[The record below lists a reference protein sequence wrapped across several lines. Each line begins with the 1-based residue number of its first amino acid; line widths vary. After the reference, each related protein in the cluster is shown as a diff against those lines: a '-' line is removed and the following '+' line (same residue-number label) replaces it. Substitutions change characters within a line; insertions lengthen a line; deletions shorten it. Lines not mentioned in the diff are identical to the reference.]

1 MEPTA
6 APDPAGLVSVH
17 PMVRLANAAVDS
29 VVHASAVSEAVPDHQ
44 VGDDAAGD
52 KEPSQPT
59 WQGPRYVHGRTVPA
73 KSPIRVAAAPMP
85 IAPAVPPMTA
95 MPTPAA
101 TLAHQLDRRG
111 GSDFGRVRLGWG
123 KWSGLY
129 RHSAESYQAGE
140 CRNHRAHFSLHRGK
154 VARMVRDN
162 D

>member
-1 MEPTA
+1 
-6 APDPAGLVSVH
+6 
-17 PMVRLANAAVDS
+17 
-29 VVHASAVSEAVPDHQ
+29 
-44 VGDDAAGD
+44 
-52 KEPSQPT
+52 
-59 WQGPRYVHGRTVPA
+59 
-73 KSPIRVAAAPMP
+73 
-85 IAPAVPPMTA
+85 MTA